1 MLVKGA
7 TGIKGRPVQACG
19 EVGYDNLIGGD
30 ESVVCIPS
38 MMSEVTSDDVTL
50 GTHKQSTKR

>member
-7 TGIKGRPVQACG
+7 TGIKGRPVQAYG

-30 ESVVCIPS
+30 ESVVCIPN

-50 GTHKQSTKR
+50 GTH